1 MRQTTW
7 ILFVVV
13 CLSTGLL
20 EAYEKPNYQG
30 LDWMDAEKRVIKGPK
45 SYAAYVGTIPKRND
59 LLKASFDGSSI
70 TMDTRDFYA
79 LPDQKKEV
87 MITLFGIGKEDGVR
101 LKPGE
106 TKGEVWNCYQLRI
119 KGPAG
124 GQVALIFEGRRD
136 KKFNNGHFR
145 VDKIFTLDGTE
156 QTLVHKLELPA
167 DLESFGLR
175 LDLKTPGVFRFEA
188 PDFYTE
194 KKEETSS
201 VNPDFNYI
209 RNGGAENGFDNTM
222 YLPLK
227 RRAHAAHGA
236 YLNWT
241 GGRETFQYELE
252 RDTANVRTGKY
263 AYRIRFSGDGP
274 MTSRVD
280 SFAFHPV
287 PLLPGEEYTY
297 TVWAKAERPAEI
309 EMGLYLGNGAQRC
322 RALPDVSGRDGV
334 DEARAARP
342 RLGRGGFGAE
352 PGSRWWTAT
361 MRRPGC

>member
-1 MRQTTW
+1 MKCRAVFCGVA
-7 ILFVVV
+7 LGLAA
-13 CLSTGLL
+13 LSSG
-20 EAYEKPNYQG
+20 AYEKPDYQG
-30 LDWMDAEKRVIKGPK
+30 LDWKEAEKRVIKGAK
-45 SYAAYVGTIPKRND
+45 SYAAFVSTIPKRND

-87 MITLFGIGKEDGVR
+87 MLYLPGIRKEDGVR

-106 TKGEVWNCYQLRI
+106 VKGREWNCFQI
-119 KGPAG
+119 QVKGPTG

-145 VDKIFTLDGTE
+145 VDKVFILDGTE

-241 GGRETFQYELE
+241 GGGRPFSMNWNGILPMSAPESM
-252 RDTANVRTGKY
+252 RTG
-263 AYRIRFSGDGP
+263 SV
-274 MTSRVD
+274 S
-280 SFAFHPV
+280 
-287 PLLPGEEYTY
+287 
-297 TVWAKAERPAEI
+297 PAT
-309 EMGLYLGNGAQRC
+309 
-322 RALPDVSGRDGV
+322 
-334 DEARAARP
+334 AR
-342 RLGRGGFGAE
+342 
-352 PGSRWWTAT
+352 
-361 MRRPGC
+361 